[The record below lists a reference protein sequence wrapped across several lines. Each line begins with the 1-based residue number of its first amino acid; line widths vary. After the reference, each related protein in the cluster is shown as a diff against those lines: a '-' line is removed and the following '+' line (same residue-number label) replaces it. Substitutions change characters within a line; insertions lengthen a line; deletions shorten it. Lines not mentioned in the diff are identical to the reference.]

1 MTNCEQFVAKSHTRI
16 QKTDYEGEIMKL
28 YFADGGS
35 TFFDYSRVGYDSCSL
50 ICQTEPFP
58 QGVYSQSVDID
69 DRFTKQEAQ
78 SIGNTATS
86 YVVSDGYELTRAVRH
101 VERKWM
107 LKKGWIEE

>member
-1 MTNCEQFVAKSHTRI
+1 
-16 QKTDYEGEIMKL
+16 MKL

-35 TFFDYSRVGYDSCSL
+35 TFLDYSRVGYDSCSL
-50 ICQTEPFP
+50 ICRTEPFP
-58 QGVYSQSVDID
+58 QSVYSQSVAID

-78 SIGNTATS
+78 RIGDTATS

-101 VERKWM
+101 VERQWM